1 MNFDKLRIMD
11 KLEFNRILKAKASYL
26 ANLVVVVGFLITG
39 ILFIY
44 SKTLKR
50 DDLNAT
56 AQIIH
61 LPLKDNDGSE
71 TSKNTKDSL
80 ELKDCSLLTQ
90 ITITNNCNKTIKNIE
105 VDLNHYYSYKTKTP
119 NGYYFYNDSLKY
131 FKKKSKI
138 FILEIKPSHFEEI
151 NIYSQESGIEYDNI
165 LTTDKESFHIRPAYN
180 VETENEFDDWF
191 TMLVINNKII
201 QILIY
206 LFTFLG
212 IYYFIRN
219 VIPNIVKLLPQKN

>member
-1 MNFDKLRIMD
+1 MD

-26 ANLVVVVGFLITG
+26 ANLVVVIGFLLTG

-44 SKTLKR
+44 SKTLKK

-61 LPLKDNDGSE
+61 LPLKDYDGSE
-71 TSKNTKDSL
+71 TSKNVKDSI

-90 ITITNNCNKTIKNIE
+90 ITITNNGNKTIKNIE
-105 VDLNHYYSYKTKTP
+105 IDLNHYYSYKTKTP

-138 FILEIKPSHFEEI
+138 FISEIKPTQYEEI

-165 LTTDKESFHIRPAYN
+165 LTTDKESFQIRPAYR
-180 VETENEFDDWF
+180 VESENEFDDWF
-191 TMLVINNKII
+191 TMLVIDNKII

-206 LFTFLG
+206 VFTFFG
-212 IYYFIRN
+212 IYHFILII
-219 VIPNIVKLLPQKN
+219 IPNILRVLPQKKIENIP